1 MSAMGS
7 SRDGCLWLAAVVAV
21 VLLALV
27 AIGWSMA
34 MERGSKLE
42 AVKGDL
48 AATMKKTD
56 GLAKD
61 LLEARAGMEDAK
73 SDIVKRD
80 SALEEERSRS
90 SALQKKLKGI
100 EGVIGER
107 ESGIAELETR
117 VQELSGTVARLTA
130 DLKSMTGKYA
140 TAREAASGKV
150 GLLDK
155 IDAAGAK
162 IAELESGL
170 AEERKGSAAV
180 EVARKEIAAEL
191 EKAKAGIAERED
203 LLKKLRE
210 ELAEIPVMP
219 LPNELAK
226 AKYHEYLNEVAEYS
240 DRENRVN
247 RLFRA
252 KLALAGSSYEDK
264 VDSAWRREMRKKKD
278 DADRSAKA
286 VYGEV
291 ASKVRLHRDAH
302 DQNIALYTEAL
313 EEVVGTKYEK
323 VVQQL
328 IDREHELKAAGR

>member
-1 MSAMGS
+1 MGS

-34 MERGSKLE
+34 MDRRAKLVVAQGELAE
-42 AVKGDL
+42 AQKQI
-48 AATMKKTD
+48 D
-56 GLAKD
+56 GLVKNLSD
-61 LLEARAGMEDAK
+61 ARAGLEEGKADVLERDAG
-73 SDIVKRD
+73 
-80 SALEEERSRS
+80 LEEERLRAA
-90 SALQKKLKGI
+90 ALQEKFQDM
-100 EGVIGER
+100 EGLLGDR
-107 ESGIAELETR
+107 ESSIAALETR
-117 VQELSGTVARLTA
+117 VQGLSETVARLTA
-130 DLKSMTGKYA
+130 DLKSMTEKHA
-140 TAREAASGKV
+140 TARKAASGKA

-155 IDAAGAK
+155 IDAANAK

-170 AEERKGSAAV
+170 AEQHKAAAV
-180 EVARKEIAAEL
+180 VEAAKKEIEAEL
-191 EKAKAGIAERED
+191 QKATADIDEREVS
-203 LLKKLRE
+203 LKKLRE

-219 LPNELAK
+219 LPDELAK

-252 KLALAGSSYEDK
+252 KLALAGSSYEGK
-264 VDSAWRREMRKKKD
+264 VDSAWRKEMRKKKD
-278 DADRSAKA
+278 DADRTAKA

-291 ASKVRLHRDAH
+291 SSKVRLHRDAH

-313 EEVVGTKYEK
+313 EKVRGTKYEK
-323 VVQQL
+323 VLQQL

>member
-42 AVKGDL
+42 DVKGDL

-61 LLEARAGMEDAK
+61 LLEARAGLEEAK

-80 SALEEERSRS
+80 SALEEERLRS

-107 ESGIAELETR
+107 ETSIAELETR
-117 VQELSGTVARLTA
+117 VGELSGTVTRLTA

-180 EVARKEIAAEL
+180 EAARKEIAAEL
-191 EKAKAGIAERED
+191 EKAKAGIAEREE
-203 LLKKLRE
+203 LLKRLRE

-219 LPNELAK
+219 LPDELAK

-247 RLFRA
+247 KLFRA
-252 KLALAGSSYEDK
+252 KLALAGSSYEKK
-264 VDSAWRREMRKKKD
+264 VDSVWRKEMRKKKD
-278 DADRSAKA
+278 DADHAAKV

-313 EEVVGTKYEK
+313 EKVIGTKYEK
-323 VVQQL
+323 VLQQL

>member
-42 AVKGDL
+42 AAKGDL

-61 LLEARAGMEDAK
+61 LLEARAGLEEAK
-73 SDIVKRD
+73 SDIVERD

-107 ESGIAELETR
+107 ESSIAALEART
-117 VQELSGTVARLTA
+117 QELSETVARLTA
-130 DLKSMTGKYA
+130 DLKSMTEKYT
-140 TAREAASGKV
+140 TARKAASGKAD
-150 GLLDK
+150 LLDK
-155 IDAAGAK
+155 IDAGNARA
-162 IAELESGL
+162 AELESSL

-180 EVARKEIAAEL
+180 EAARKEIAAEL
-191 EKAKAGIAERED
+191 EKAKAGIAEREE

-219 LPNELAK
+219 LPDELAK

-264 VDSAWRREMRKKKD
+264 VDSAWRKEMRKKKD
-278 DADRSAKA
+278 DLDRAAKA

-313 EEVVGTKYEK
+313 EKVRGTKYEK
-323 VVQQL
+323 VIQQL